1 MSHTIMLKSSVMHP
15 SENLDPNSSDAEMY
29 GTKEFYFQQRRGR
42 LDLRT
47 LSHIDLDRI
56 VREVDID
63 ALQLHL
69 ENITFCNLKEE
80 DLRFLTDP
88 QVIKLFRTAQLTIE
102 YLLYVQE
109 QLATNLQRLANK
121 YINKKR

>member
-1 MSHTIMLKSSVMHP
+1 MLKSSVMHP